1 MLVSMTTANG
11 RPIHVGTSG
20 FSYTEWRVSFY
31 PQDLSPKKFLSFY
44 AQHFD
49 TTEINN
55 TFYRLPTAKLTQGWY
70 AEVPDGFLFTLKV
83 SQKITHIRRL
93 KDADQEMEVFLTAAA
108 SLKEKLGPILVQL
121 PPNFKKDTER
131 LADFLARFASRGRLA
146 FEFRNESWFSD
157 DVYELLR
164 KYNSALGVIEKE
176 EGEGADAPR
185 EVTGPF
191 VYIRLRKGEYT
202 STELSDW
209 ARWIR
214 ARKEEVFCYVKH
226 DVKAPILGRNL
237 LDALRESSGR
247 LPG

>member
-1 MLVSMTTANG
+1 MPASMKTDNKS
-11 RPIHVGTSG
+11 PIHVGTSG

-31 PQDLSPKKFLSFY
+31 PQDLPSKKFLSFY

-70 AEVPDGFLFTLKV
+70 AEVPDGFLFTLKL

-93 KDADQEMEVFLTAAA
+93 KDVDQEMGVFLTAAA
-108 SLKEKLGPILVQL
+108 SLKEKLGAILVQL
-121 PPNFKKDTER
+121 PPNLKKDTER
-131 LADFLARFASRGRLA
+131 LADFLSKFASQGRLA
-146 FEFRNESWFSD
+146 FEFRHDSWFSD
-157 DVYELLR
+157 DVYELL
-164 KYNSALGVIEKE
+164 KKNNSALGVIEKE

-191 VYIRLRKGEYT
+191 VYIRLRKGEY
-202 STELSDW
+202 SKPELRDW

-226 DVKAPILGRNL
+226 DERAPILGTAL
-237 LDALRESSGR
+237 LDALSEG
-247 LPG
+247 